1 MEKLGALPGP
11 SSVRS
16 VCTVIF
22 LCPADELEFYKNG
35 VTFPRRFLL
44 LWLNS
49 ILQSLRY
56 ILWFLTQPETQPQG
70 RESHCR
76 NPALGSFLFFLS
88 VPLSFQRRFKYP
100 HRVDKNKQINKKK
113 NLLHHP
119 GFFST
124 FRFICFKCFC
134 SEFPMFALD
143 TQIMFLK
150 LLLLIYLW
158 WILYSKT
165 YFCLNGWGQK
175 KVNTHTH
182 TCTHMRNFE

>member
-1 MEKLGALPGP
+1 MEKLGTLPDP

-22 LCPADELEFYKNG
+22 LCPAEELEFYKNG
-35 VTFPRRFLL
+35 VSFPRRFLL

-113 NLLHHP
+113 TSYIILDSSPLLD
-119 GFFST
+119 SYAL
-124 FRFICFKCFC
+124 KA
-134 SEFPMFALD
+134 FALSF
-143 TQIMFLK
+143 QC
-150 LLLLIYLW
+150 LLLILKSCFW
-158 WILYSKT
+158 NCFSLYICGE
-165 YFCLNGWGQK
+165 YFTQK
-175 KVNTHTH
+175 PTSAWMDGGK
-182 TCTHMRNFE
+182 RR